1 MEIEI
6 VALSQQG
13 GRNYNEDSQGHWHDD
28 QFIICVVADGA
39 GGHGGGDVASS
50 IVRSSVLASFSAA
63 PVLSGKVL
71 RDLLLQA
78 NAEVLVRQKEGG
90 KLSAM
95 RTTAVVA
102 VIDLYTNQ
110 LIWAHCGDS
119 RAYLFRSRTLQ
130 TRTIDHSLVQQMV
143 STGMIDDEGA
153 RMHTQRNLLLSAL
166 GATEDEI
173 EITVSEPM
181 DIEPGDVLLLCSD
194 GIWEPLGDN
203 TIERL
208 LLRAASPKS
217 WLQQIDE
224 SVKANAKPDHDNY
237 TALTL
242 WAYAADEVTQIA
254 PFQ

>member
-1 MEIEI
+1 VEIEI

-28 QFIICVVADGA
+28 QYIICVVADGA
-39 GGHGGGDVASS
+39 GGHGGGDVASA
-50 IVRSSVLASFSAA
+50 IVRTS
-63 PVLSGKVL
+63 VLSGFSAQPQLSGAAL

-78 NAEVLVRQKEGG
+78 NAEVLARQKEGG

-102 VIDLYTNQ
+102 VIDLYANQ

-119 RAYLFRSRTLQ
+119 RAYLFRSRALQ

-194 GIWEPLGDN
+194 GIWEPLGDT

-217 WLQQIDE
+217 WLQQMDE

-254 PFQ
+254 PLQ